1 MNYLSQSWLIDRRT
15 MKRNLTLLATAL
27 AALSLSAT
35 MTCADPP
42 PDVAIPVAYSAPAD
56 GFLSLTLSDEKGQ
69 LVRSLMS
76 ALPVKAG
83 KSSVTWD
90 GTDDLGRV
98 CPPGDYSVKGLFFDT
113 PPSLKYRMTVGRSG
127 NPPYRT
133 PDGKG
138 DWGANLGA
146 GTGIAANHDSVM
158 MVFGCVEDNNITGLQ
173 RVDLEGNI
181 LRRYFSFYPW
191 DQRSSAAMDN
201 KQIYVAIYYNEKL
214 ELAAYNI
221 DEPRGKILAALPIT
235 PTTTQHGRWRHR
247 SVAYTEGMT
256 LSDTTVYVS
265 VPHDNAL
272 FLVSRA
278 DGKVTKIEMPTPR
291 GLAFRD
297 GKLFVVSGTKLL
309 RLSAEGKVEATVM
322 DGGEL
327 KNPSSLAVDSQG
339 NFYIGDSGA
348 DITREGTLVGGTRV
362 ADAGT
367 RQIHVF
373 NPAGKPLRRIGV
385 AGGSPL
391 EGRFNQDGFGDISGI
406 AVDSSGRVWV
416 NDVATGFKRNSVWS
430 PDGKLVKQ
438 WFCRKI
444 QHTSDVVNPANP
456 NELISVHDTFD
467 DSPPG
472 IYAYEVDFA
481 GGTWNPSWFYEL
493 TVERSYDP
501 AQGTY
506 QSFTHGGFPLEKA
519 YPEKKGR
526 WPVFSYSD
534 NLAAINGRLYMMQ
547 SSGNGEGAIYLV
559 TPDAPP
565 KPVAMIGYHH
575 LQEKNAEGEWLA
587 NYDQTGP
594 NRWMTWADRNG
605 DGQMQPNEI
614 KITEN
619 NLKLAPF
626 SRVGSGS
633 LQPDGSVSLFIAG
646 APARL
651 APREWLPSGAPV
663 FDWSAVEILGAD
675 QIPNFLGGDGTKKP
689 GHVSVLGSVTRD
701 GSRYALLDPAAPTGL
716 RLPGIDGEGWWA
728 SRNWRKKLAAWNAD
742 GTIKWAVGRRAP
754 GRAQPGQKYNPMH
767 LSGVARDCLFASDAM
782 GMTWVW
788 HKDGFYVGRLFHD
801 AGDSTMDENGIYV
814 EMMGNGIH
822 EANGKLYTLVNDTAC
837 AVHEVTVPTFQPI
850 VVAKVSLSKADAER
864 AKPWDP
870 DGVAPT
876 EKPTHIAWPT
886 PAANT
891 PGTYKVKV
899 NGELDGRE
907 GWDGVVE
914 NGVRSRPLLV
924 LLDGQS
930 LASVSVMY
938 DAENLYLGHQVSHP
952 GGPAN
957 SGSELPYAPF
967 VSGAYVDFS
976 IAPDWSQPQRPD
988 VREGDVRVLLAR
1000 VRNAASAESDF
1011 HQGFWQKKTGGT
1023 NPQTITSPAA
1033 KVHFDQISTVP
1044 GLQAAYKV
1052 EPRNG
1057 KGDIRY
1063 TVEVSVPLASL
1074 GLKDVAGKTIGF
1086 DVSVGTANA
1095 AGDTRERAAHWAG
1108 LSESRV
1114 VDRPGSAEL
1123 LPHTWGTLKF
1133 APAAK

>member
-1 MNYLSQSWLIDRRT
+1 
-15 MKRNLTLLATAL
+15 MKHNLTLLSTAL

-35 MTCADPP
+35 MTCAAPP
-42 PDVAIPVAYSAPAD
+42 PDVSIPVAYSAPAD
-56 GFLSLTLSDEKGQ
+56 GLLSLTLSDEKGQ
-69 LVRSLMS
+69 LVRSLLS

-138 DWGANLGA
+138 DWGANLGG

-191 DQRSSAAMDN
+191 DSRSSAAMDD
-201 KQIYVAIYYNEKL
+201 KQIYVAIYANEKL

-221 DEPRGKILAALPIT
+221 DEPRGKILAALPIK

-247 SVAYTEGMT
+247 SVAYTEGMA

-272 FLVSRA
+272 CLVSRD
-278 DGKVTKIEMPTPR
+278 DGKVTKIDLPTPR
-291 GLAFRD
+291 GLAFRG

-309 RLSAEGKVEATVM
+309 RLSAEGKVEGTIV
-322 DGGEL
+322 DGGGL

-373 NPAGKPLRRIGV
+373 SPEGKPLRRIGV

-391 EGRFNQDGFGDISGI
+391 EGRFNPDGLGDISGI

-456 NELISVHDTFD
+456 HELISVRDIFD
-467 DSPPG
+467 DAPPG

-481 GGTWNPSWFYEL
+481 GGTWKPSWFYEL
-493 TVERSYDP
+493 TIERSYDP
-501 AQGTY
+501 AKGTY

-547 SSGNGEGAIYLV
+547 TSGNGEGAIYLV
-559 TPDAPP
+559 TLDAPP

-587 NYDQTGP
+587 NYDQSGP

-605 DGQMQPNEI
+605 DGKMQPDEI

-619 NLKLAPF
+619 NPKLAPF
-626 SRVGSGS
+626 SRVGGGS
-633 LQPDGSVSLFIAG
+633 LQPDGSVSLSMNG
-646 APARL
+646 PPARL
-651 APREWLPSGAPV
+651 APREWLPNGAPV
-663 FDWSAVEILGAD
+663 FDWSDVEILRAD
-675 QIPNFLGGDGTKKP
+675 PIPSFLGGDGTKTP
-689 GHVSVLGSVTRD
+689 GHVSVLGSVTKD
-701 GSRYALLDPAAPTGL
+701 GSRYALLDPGVPNGL

-742 GTIKWAVGRRAP
+742 GTLKWAVGRRAP
-754 GRAQPGQKYNPMH
+754 GRAQPGQMYNPMH
-767 LSGVARDCLFASDAM
+767 LSGTARDCLFVSDALS
-782 GMTWVW
+782 MTWVW
-788 HKDGFYVGRLFHD
+788 HKDGFYVGRLFPD
-801 AGDSTMDENGIYV
+801 TGTGVMDDTGIYV
-814 EMMGNGIH
+814 ELMGNRIH
-822 EANGKLYTLVNDTAC
+822 EADGKLYTLVNDTAC
-837 AVHEVTVPTFQPI
+837 AVHEVTFATFKPI
-850 VVAKVSLSKADAER
+850 IAAKVSLSKADAEC
-864 AKPWDP
+864 AKPWHP
-870 DGVAPT
+870 DGIAPT
-876 EKPTHIAWPT
+876 EKPSVTVCPT
-886 PAANT
+886 PGKV
-891 PGTYKVKV
+891 PGAIEVKID
-899 NGELDGRE
+899 GEMDGRE
-907 GWDGVVE
+907 GWFGFGATKPQ
-914 NGVRSRPLLV
+914 NMLV
-924 LLDGQS
+924 LTDGQA
-930 LASVSVMY
+930 LADVRAMY
-938 DAENLYLGHQVSHP
+938 DEKDLYLGYKVSHP

-988 VREGDVRVLLAR
+988 VREGDVRVLVAR
-1000 VRNAASAESDF
+1000 VREKASAESVF

-1052 EPRNG
+1052 DPKRDDKTGN
-1057 KGDIRY
+1057 IRY

-1123 LPHTWGTLKF
+1123 LPRTWGTLVFDRSPLK
-1133 APAAK
+1133 

>member
-1 MNYLSQSWLIDRRT
+1 MHGGLRT
-15 MKRNLTLLATAL
+15 ICFATAL
-27 AALSLSAT
+27 AVGIFAAHG
-35 MTCADPP
+35 
-42 PDVAIPVAYSAPAD
+42 VEIPVGYESPGD
-56 GFLSLTLSDEKGQ
+56 GFLSLVLHNAEGQ
-69 LVRSLMS
+69 IVRSLLS
-76 ALPVKAG
+76 AEPVKAG
-83 KSSVTWD
+83 AGTVVWD
-90 GTDDLGRV
+90 GTDDLGRI
-98 CPPGDYSVKGLFFDT
+98 CEPGGYAVHGLFFDKA
-113 PPSLKYRMTVGRSG
+113 PSLTYRMTVGRSG

-138 DWGANLGA
+138 DWGANLGG
-146 GTGIAANHDSVM
+146 GTGIAANGDSVM
-158 MVFGCVEDNNITGLQ
+158 MVFACVEDNQITGLQ
-173 RVDLEGNI
+173 RVDMQGNI

-191 DQRSSAAMDN
+191 DQRSSAAMDDKN
-201 KQIYVAIYYNEKL
+201 IYVAIYANEKL
-214 ELAAYNI
+214 ELAAYTL
-221 DEPRGKILAALPIT
+221 DESRGKILAALPVK
-235 PTTTQHGRWRHR
+235 PTVTQHGRWRNR
-247 SVAYTEGMT
+247 PVAYTEGMA
-256 LSDTTVYVS
+256 LSSTTVYVS
-265 VPHDNAL
+265 VPHDNSMC
-272 FLVSRA
+272 LVNRA
-278 DGKVTKIEMPTPR
+278 DGKVTKIDMPTPR

-297 GKLFVVSGTKLL
+297 GKVFVVSGTKLL
-309 RLSAEGKVEATVM
+309 RLSAEGTIEATIV
-322 DGGEL
+322 DGGGL
-327 KNPSSLAVDSQG
+327 KNPSSLAMDTKG
-339 NFYIGDSGA
+339 NFYVGDSGA
-348 DITREGTLVGGTRV
+348 DMTREGTLVGGTRV

-373 NPAGKPLRRIGV
+373 SPSGKPLRRIGV

-391 EGRFNQDGFGDISGI
+391 EGRFNPDGFGDISGI
-406 AVDSSGRVWV
+406 AVDSSGRVWAH
-416 NDVATGFKRNSVWS
+416 DVATGFKRSSVWS

-456 NELISVHDTFD
+456 QELISVRDIFD
-467 DSPPG
+467 DAPPG
-472 IYAYEVDFA
+472 IYAYEVDFKSGA
-481 GGTWNPSWFYEL
+481 WKPSWFYEL
-493 TVERSYDP
+493 TIDRSYAP

-519 YPEKKGR
+519 YPEKQGR

-534 NLAAINGRLYMMQ
+534 NLVALNGRLYMMQ
-547 SSGNGEGAIYLV
+547 NSGNGEGAIYLV
-559 TPDAPP
+559 SPDAPP

-575 LQEKNAEGEWLA
+575 LAEKNAEGEWLA
-587 NYDQTGP
+587 NYDQSGP
-594 NRWMTWADRNG
+594 NRWMTWADRDG
-605 DGQMQPNEI
+605 DGQMEPAEI
-614 KITEN
+614 NIREN
-619 NLKLAPF
+619 SPELAAF
-626 SRVGSGS
+626 RRVFSGS
-633 LQPDGSVSLFIAG
+633 LQPDGSVNLSIAG

-651 APREWLPSGAPV
+651 APRKWLPSGVPV
-663 FDWSAVEILGAD
+663 YDWSDVEILRAD
-675 QIPNFLGGDGTKKP
+675 AIPSFLGGDGVKTP
-689 GHVSVLGSVTRD
+689 GNVSVLGSMTKD
-701 GSRYALLDPAAPTGL
+701 GSRYALLDPAAPPGL

-742 GTIKWAVGRRAP
+742 GTLKWAVGRRAP
-754 GRAQPGQKYNPMH
+754 GRARPGQMYNPMH
-767 LSGVARDCLFASDAM
+767 LSGIARDCLFVSDAM

-822 EANGKLYTLVNDTAC
+822 EADGKLYTLVNDTAC
-837 AVHEVTVPTFQPI
+837 AVHEVAVPTFKPI
-850 VVAKVSLSKADAER
+850 VAAAVSLSKAQAER
-864 AKPWDP
+864 ATPWDP

-876 EKPTHIAWPT
+876 ERPTHTAQPA
-886 PAANT
+886 PAAGT

-907 GWDGVVE
+907 GWAGVVE
-914 NGVRSRPLLV
+914 NGVRSRPMLV

-930 LASVSVMY
+930 LAEVNVIY
-938 DAENLYLGHQVSHP
+938 DAENLYLGYRVSHP
-952 GGPAN
+952 GGPTN

-976 IAPDWSQPQRPD
+976 IAPDWSPPQRAD

-1033 KVHFDQISTVP
+1033 KVHFDHIGEVP

-1052 EPRNG
+1052 DPKRDEKTGN
-1057 KGDIRY
+1057 IRY

-1123 LPHTWGTLKF
+1123 LPRTWGTLRF